1 MNYPQSSG
9 QTGQLLNP
17 IPKMEKDPTSL
28 DISLTEMDNQLSRF
42 YNGLNRLD
50 TLSNKLKLTPPA
62 PSDKNENSPMP
73 SDHCGKFEYQNGIF
87 NGLNNQ
93 FEALIETLSRII

>member
-1 MNYPQSSG
+1 MNHFHQSG
-9 QTGQLLNP
+9 QVSNP
-17 IPKMEKDPTSL
+17 IPTMDKEPTSL

-42 YNGLNRLD
+42 YNTLNRLD
-50 TLSNKLKLTPPA
+50 ALSERLKKA
-62 PSDKNENSPMP
+62 PSALQDESKTPGP
-73 SDHCGKFEYQNGIF
+73 PPDHCGKFEYQNSVF